1 MENNVGAA
9 VAPEFTIEPL
19 NLLAFPRNENPK
31 CELTGVSA
39 TVQLV
44 TPYCTLYYANEAV
57 AEQSWYGI
65 VQKIAHLLAPLVAPA
80 PMIGTKDERTKRN
93 KNVDLSKRSLI
104 EFCLAE
110 SSNHLSAEKYQL
122 AVPAASQALKFSLE
136 LEGDMSILVVEP
148 YLQLGQ
154 ASLGLKRY
162 SQTQEYLSLAKWIVM
177 NSDECSDLT
186 RSRLHQLLGQ
196 LQSAQGQFDSAKVDF
211 SKSVYFSSRFYGAES
226 IQTSSGYF
234 RLGDCFL
241 AQGNVES
248 ALALFDKVIDVWYKF
263 LSNIHLMSTQ
273 EGDNGAEVAAVVN
286 SLSEEHVT
294 DGNTQVARVLEA
306 RGRLL
311 GAEHIATGEA
321 AYTLG
326 LFEFFL
332 LGKPLDAETHMLTA
346 QQAYEVQLGP
356 QHTSTRHVANVLTLV
371 KQHAMVEGQ

>member
-1 MENNVGAA
+1 MANV
-9 VAPEFTIEPL
+9 VAPEFSIEPL

-31 CELTGVSA
+31 CELTGAPA

-44 TPYCTLYYANEAV
+44 TPYCSLFYANETV

-65 VQKIAHLLAPLVAPA
+65 LQKIAHLLAPLLAPA
-80 PMIGTKDERTKRN
+80 PMIGTHDERAMRN
-93 KNVDLSKRSLI
+93 KNVNMSKRSLI

-110 SSNHLSAEKYQL
+110 SSNHLSAEKFQL
-122 AVPAASQALKFSLE
+122 AIPAATQALKFSKE

-177 NSDECSDLT
+177 NSDECNDLT

-196 LQSAQGQFDSAKVDF
+196 LQSAQGQFDLAKVDF
-211 SKSVYFSSRFYGAES
+211 SKCIYFSSRFYGAES
-226 IQTSSGYF
+226 TQTSSGYF

-241 AQGNVES
+241 AQGNVEN
-248 ALALFDKVIDVWYKF
+248 ALALFDKVVDVWYKF

-273 EGDNGAEVAAVVN
+273 GNDDGAEVAAIVN
-286 SLSEEHVT
+286 SLSEENVT
-294 DGNTQVARVLEA
+294 VGNTHISKVLET
-306 RGRLL
+306 RRRLL

-326 LFEFFL
+326 LFQFFL
-332 LGKPLDAETHMLTA
+332 LGKPADSEMHILAA

-371 KQHAMVEGQ
+371 KQHALVADA

>member
-1 MENNVGAA
+1 MEATV
-9 VAPEFTIEPL
+9 VAPEFSIDPL
-19 NLLAFPRNENPK
+19 NLLAFPRNESPK

-44 TPYCTLYYANEAV
+44 TPYCSLFYANEAV

-65 VQKIAHLLAPLVAPA
+65 IQKIAHLLAPLVAPA

-93 KNVDLSKRSLI
+93 KNVNMSKRSLI

-110 SSNHLSAEKYQL
+110 SANHLSTEKFQL

-177 NSDECSDLT
+177 NTEECSDLT

-196 LQSAQGQFDSAKVDF
+196 LQSAQGQFDTAKVDF
-211 SKSVYFSSRFYGAES
+211 SKCVYFSSRFYGAES

-234 RLGDCFL
+234 RLGDCFQ
-241 AQGNVES
+241 AQGNVEC

-273 EGDNGAEVAAVVN
+273 EGTNNGAEVSAIVN

-294 DGNTQVARVLEA
+294 DGSHQIARVLET

-311 GAEHIATGEA
+311 GGEHIATGEA

-326 LFEFFL
+326 LFQFFL
-332 LGKPLDAETHMLTA
+332 LGNPTEAETHMLTA
-346 QQAYEVQLGP
+346 QQAYEVQLGA

-371 KQHAMVEGQ
+371 KQHSIPMEDQ